1 MAYDPQIVDC
11 GDTAFGY
18 VVLLIFVVLLVLVV
32 LSIIHILLINSQF
45 PSPTFSPV
53 QVYESA
59 GRMFLLS
66 DIKTVRS
73 GLDRKSEA
81 VKEKVRVFLLLMIV
95 MILLMIAIILVLL
108 KVHTLIGNKAELSP
122 APEFQEISRIREFS
136 ENSTE
141 NSTEFLCYFQNW
153 SKTLQ
158 KASECYQNL
167 GKAPEIAQNFYI
179 FVKST

>member
-53 QVYESA
+53 QVYKSD

-108 KVHTLIGNKAELSP
+108 KVHMLIGNKEYL
-122 APEFQEISRIREFS
+122 EKQIKKS
-136 ENSTE
+136 ENKLRE
-141 NSTEFLCYFQNW
+141 LVMAKKNS
-153 SKTLQ
+153 S
-158 KASECYQNL
+158 S
-167 GKAPEIAQNFYI
+167 
-179 FVKST
+179 

>member
-1 MAYDPQIVDC
+1 M
-11 GDTAFGY
+11 
-18 VVLLIFVVLLVLVV
+18 LIT
-32 LSIIHILLINSQF
+32 SQF

-95 MILLMIAIILVLL
+95 IILVLP
-108 KVHTLIGNKAELSP
+108 KVHTLIGNKEYL
-122 APEFQEISRIREFS
+122 EKQIKKS
-136 ENSTE
+136 ENKLRE
-141 NSTEFLCYFQNW
+141 LVMAKKNS
-153 SKTLQ
+153 S
-158 KASECYQNL
+158 S
-167 GKAPEIAQNFYI
+167 
-179 FVKST
+179 